1 MNYRTLGR
9 SNVRVSEIGLGTW
22 PAGGSILLGGVP
34 TGYGLVPESEA
45 IRGIRRGL
53 ELGVSFFDAS
63 DSYGLGRAERLLGRA
78 TEDRRGQ
85 VVLATK
91 AGWVA
96 DGTERWIA
104 DLSREHLVASAERS
118 RKRLAV
124 DVIDVFQLH
133 AIPSPNETEEALDA
147 LDELKTRQTIRLAGA
162 SVGADLEAGKRLL
175 ATRRLDVLQIHY
187 NLLGQAAAE
196 LFDDARTQGVG
207 IIASIPL
214 AYGFLAGRYT
224 RTTKFAP
231 DDWRSRL
238 TPDEVAARVERVQD
252 FRFLSSPGVRSMT
265 HASLQFVL
273 GHAAVSTTI
282 PGFRSEEQVED
293 LVEALNAPRLS
304 DIEQARARDLFRS
317 RPVGTPTAD

>member
-9 SNVRVSEIGLGTW
+9 SGARVSEIGLGLW
-22 PAGGSILLGGVP
+22 PAGGSIVLGGAP

-53 ELGVSFFDAS
+53 DLGVNFFDAS

-78 TEDRRGQ
+78 TADRRGQ

-96 DGTERWIA
+96 DGAERWIA
-104 DLSREHLVASAERS
+104 DLSREHLVAAAERS
-118 RKRLAV
+118 RKRLGV

-133 AIPSPNETEEALDA
+133 ASPTPEETEATLDA

-162 SVGADLEAGKRLL
+162 SVGADLAAGKRLL

-187 NLLGQAAAE
+187 NLLSQGAAE
-196 LFDDARTQGVG
+196 LFDEARGQGVG

-214 AYGFLAGRYT
+214 AYGFLGGRYT
-224 RTTKFAP
+224 RTTRFAA

-238 TPDEVAARVERVQD
+238 TPDEVTTRVERVQE
-252 FRFLSSPGVRSMT
+252 FRFLSSPGVRSMA

-273 GHAAVSTTI
+273 GHPAVSTTI

-293 LVEALNAPRLS
+293 LVDALHAPRLS
-304 DIEQARARDLFRS
+304 DIELARARDLFRN
-317 RPVGTPTAD
+317 RPVGASSDD